1 MNKGSAIV
9 AIIIAAVAGFVAGQ
23 LSAKKGGGI
32 GEIAD
37 ASSEHGEAAAGAV
50 AGVTEDEPVERI
62 KVPVTDAQPAEG
74 PADALV
80 TIVAFSDFE
89 CPFCG
94 RVLPTVE
101 QLQKDYG
108 KKIRIVWRNQPL
120 PFHQNAMPAAQ
131 AAMEAFAQGKNEKFW
146 AMHDKLFANRSALGR
161 ADLEKYA
168 GELGLDV
175 AKFKTALDT
184 NKHEAAIKADQEL
197 ANNVGARGTPSFF
210 INGRNLRGAQ
220 PVEKFKEIIDDELKR
235 VEKLKAKNVP
245 AKAVYAT
252 LMAGAKDKAEA
263 PAQQQAA
270 AQPDDTTVYKVPV
283 TSADPVKGPSDAL
296 VTLIIFSDYQCPF
309 CSRVE
314 PTIAA
319 LTQKYGSDLRVVWK
333 DNPLPFHQNATPAAI
348 VAREAFA
355 QGKDKKFW
363 EAHDLLFQNQSAL
376 GRAELEGYAKQLG
389 LNAAK
394 VKTALDNNPY
404 KTKIEEDKAL
414 AAQLGASGTPSFFVN
429 GRSLRGAQPQPAF
442 EKLIDEELAKAK
454 AKVAGGVAKAKLYDE
469 VIKNGATAPAAAKA
483 QAQAQAEPDANKIYA
498 IAEVKDAPSKGGK
511 NAKVVIQ
518 EFSDF
523 QCPFCGRV
531 NPTVKQLMDEYKDKI
546 KIVWRNYP
554 LPFHQD
560 AGPAAQ
566 ASREVFEQAGS
577 EKFWAYHDLLFANQ
591 RALSR
596 ADLEKYASDVGGI
609 NLAKFKAALDNKTHE
624 ARVKADM
631 DAVDKAGARIGT
643 PSFFINGKL
652 LQGAQPFEAFK
663 AVIDDAL
670 KAK

>member
-9 AIIIAAVAGFVAGQ
+9 AIIIAAVSGFVVGQ
-23 LSAKKGGGI
+23 LSAKKGIGG
-32 GEIAD
+32 EAMIAD
-37 ASSEHGEAAAGAV
+37 ASKELGAGAAGAV
-50 AGVTEDEPVERI
+50 AGVTEDEPVERL
-62 KVPVTDAQPAEG
+62 KVPVTDAQPQEG
-74 PADALV
+74 PADAPV
-80 TIVAFSDFE
+80 TIVEFSDFE

-94 RVLPTVE
+94 RVLPTIE

-108 KKIRIVWRNQPL
+108 NKIRVVWRNQPL
-120 PFHQNAMPAAQ
+120 PFHQSAMPAAQ
-131 AAMEAFAQGKNEKFW
+131 AAMEAFAQGKSEKFF
-146 AMHDKLFANRSALGR
+146 AMHDKLFANRSALTR
-161 ADLEKYA
+161 PDLEKYA
-168 GELGLDV
+168 GEVGLDLT
-175 AKFKTALDT
+175 KFKTALDT

-197 ANNVGARGTPSFF
+197 AGNVGARGTPSFF

-263 PAQQQAA
+263 PAQPAAQAA
-270 AQPDDTTVYKVPV
+270 PDDTTVYKVPV
-283 TSADPVKGPSDAL
+283 TANDPVKGPADAL
-296 VTLIIFSDYQCPF
+296 VTVVIFSDYQCPF

-314 PTIAA
+314 PTLAA
-319 LTQKYGSDLRVVWK
+319 LAQKYGNDVRFVWK
-333 DNPLPFHQNATPAAI
+333 DNPLPFHQDATPAAI

-355 QGKDKKFW
+355 EGKDKKFW
-363 EAHDLLFQNQSAL
+363 EAHDLLFTNQRAL
-376 GRAELEGYAKQLG
+376 GRADLEGYAKQLG
-389 LNAAK
+389 LNANK
-394 VKTALDNNPY
+394 VKAALDANPY
-404 KTKIEEDKAL
+404 KDKIEQDKAL
-414 AAQLGASGTPSFFVN
+414 AASLGASGTPSFFIN

-442 EKLIDEELAKAK
+442 EKLIDEELTKAK
-454 AKVAGGVAKAKLYDE
+454 AKVQGGVAKAKLYE
-469 VIKNGATAPAAAKA
+469 EIIKTGATAPAAPKG
-483 QAQAQAEPDANKIYA
+483 QAAAAEPDANKIYA
-498 IAEVKDAPSKGGK
+498 IPEAKDAPAKGGK

-523 QCPFCGRV
+523 QCPFCSRV
-531 NPTVKQLMDEYKDKI
+531 GPAIKQLEAEYKDKI

-566 ASREVFEQAGS
+566 AAREVFEQAGS

-596 ADLEKYASDVGGI
+596 ADLEKYATDLGGI

-652 LQGAQPFEAFK
+652 LQGAQPYEAFK
-663 AVIDDAL
+663 SAVDEAL

>member
-9 AIIIAAVAGFVAGQ
+9 AIIIAAVSGFVVGQ

-32 GEIAD
+32 AEIAD
-37 ASSEHGEAAAGAV
+37 ASRDHGDAAAGAV
-50 AGVTEDEPVERI
+50 AGVKEDEPVERL
-62 KVPVTDAQPAEG
+62 KVPVSDAQPSQG
-74 PADALV
+74 PADAPV
-80 TIVAFSDFE
+80 TIVEFSDFE

-94 RVLPTVE
+94 RVVPTLE
-101 QLQKDYG
+101 QLEKEYG
-108 KKIRIVWRNQPL
+108 KKIRVVWRNQPL

-131 AAMEAFAQGKNEKFW
+131 AAMEAYAQGKSEKFW
-146 AMHDKLFANRSALGR
+146 LMHNKLFENRSALSR

-184 NKHEAAIKADQEL
+184 NKHEAAIKADQEI
-197 ANNVGARGTPSFF
+197 AGNVGARGTPSFF

-235 VEKLKAKNVP
+235 VEKLKAKGVP

-252 LMAGAKDKAEA
+252 LMAGAKEKVEA
-263 PAQQQAA
+263 PAPQQAA

-283 TSADPVKGPSDAL
+283 TPADPAKGPADAL

-314 PTIAA
+314 PTISA

-333 DNPLPFHQNATPAAI
+333 DNPLPFHNDATPAAI

-363 EAHDLLFQNQSAL
+363 EAHDLLFENQRAL
-376 GRAELEGYAKQLG
+376 GRADLEGYAQKLG

-394 VKTALDNNPY
+394 VKAALDSNPY
-404 KTKIEEDKAL
+404 KDKIEADKAL
-414 AAQLGASGTPSFFVN
+414 AASLGASGTPSFFIN

-454 AKVAGGVAKAKLYDE
+454 AKVAGGVAKGKLYEDI
-469 VIKNGATAPAAAKA
+469 IKNGATAPAAPKA
-483 QAQAQAEPDANKIYA
+483 QAAAADPDANKIWD
-498 IAEVKDAPSKGGK
+498 IAPASDAPFKGGK

-531 NPTVKQLMDEYKDKI
+531 NPTVKQITDEYKDKV

-566 ASREVFEQAGS
+566 ASREVYEQAGS

-596 ADLEKYASDVGGI
+596 ADLEKYAEQVGGI

-624 ARVKADM
+624 AKVKADM
-631 DAVDKAGARIGT
+631 EAVDKAGARIGT

-663 AVIDDAL
+663 AAIDDAL

>member
-9 AIIIAAVAGFVAGQ
+9 AIIIAAVAGFVVGQ
-23 LSAKKGGGI
+23 ISAKKGAGI
-32 GEIAD
+32 AEIAD
-37 ASSEHGEAAAGAV
+37 ASKEHGDSAAGAV
-50 AGVTEDEPVERI
+50 AGVTEDEPVERL
-62 KVPVTDAQPAEG
+62 KVPVTDAQPSKG
-74 PADALV
+74 PSDAPV

-94 RVLPTVE
+94 RVNPTIE
-101 QLQKDYG
+101 QLEKDYG
-108 KKIRIVWRNQPL
+108 KKIRVIWRNQPL
-120 PFHQNAMPAAQ
+120 PFHQNALPAAQ
-131 AAMEAFAQGKNEKFW
+131 AAMEAFSQGKSEKFW
-146 AMHDKLFANRSALGR
+146 AMHDKLFANRAALTR
-161 ADLEKYA
+161 PDLEKYA
-168 GELGLDV
+168 GEIGLDV

-184 NKHEAAIKADQEL
+184 NKHDAEIKADQEL
-197 ANNVGARGTPSFF
+197 AGNVGARGTPSFF

-235 VEKLKAKNVP
+235 VDKLKAKNVP

-252 LMAGAKDKAEA
+252 LMAGAKDKVEA
-263 PAQQQAA
+263 PAAQPQQ

-283 TSADPVKGPSDAL
+283 TSNDPVKGPNDAL
-296 VTLIIFSDYQCPF
+296 VTVVIFSDYQCPF

-314 PTIAA
+314 PTLAA
-319 LTQKYGSDLRVVWK
+319 LSQKYGNDVRFVWK
-333 DNPLPFHQNATPAAI
+333 DNPLPFHNDATPAAI
-348 VAREAFA
+348 VAREAYA
-355 QGKDKKFW
+355 EGKDKKFW
-363 EAHDLLFQNQSAL
+363 EAHDLLFQNQRAL
-376 GRAELEGYAKQLG
+376 GRADLEGYAKQLG
-389 LNAAK
+389 LNANK
-394 VKTALDNNPY
+394 VKAALDANPY
-404 KTKIEEDKAL
+404 KDKIEADKTL
-414 AAQLGASGTPSFFVN
+414 AASLGASGTPSFFVN

-454 AKVAGGVAKAKLYDE
+454 AKVGGGVAKAKLYE
-469 VIKNGATAPAAAKA
+469 EIIKNGATAPAAPKGQPA
-483 QAQAQAEPDANKIYA
+483 AQAEPDANKIYQ

-523 QCPFCGRV
+523 QCPFCSRV
-531 NPTVKQLMDEYKDKI
+531 GPTIKQITDEYKDKV

-566 ASREVFEQAGS
+566 AAREVFEQAGS

-596 ADLEKYASDVGGI
+596 ADLEKYATDLGGI

-624 ARVKADM
+624 ARVKEDM

-663 AVIDDAL
+663 AAIDEAL

>member
-9 AIIIAAVAGFVAGQ
+9 AIIIAAVAGFAVGQ
-23 LSAKKGGGI
+23 ITARKSGG
-32 GEIAD
+32 ESLIAD
-37 ASSEHGEAAAGAV
+37 ASKEEGGSGGAAV
-50 AGVTEDEPVERI
+50 AGIQEDDPVERV
-62 KVPVTDAQPAEG
+62 KVPVTSAQPQKG

-80 TIVAFSDFE
+80 TIVEFSDFE

-94 RVLPTVE
+94 RVGPTLE

-108 KKIRIVWRNQPL
+108 DKVRIVWRNQPL

-131 AAMEAFAQGKNEKFW
+131 AAMEAFAQGKSEKFW
-146 AMHDKLFANRSALGR
+146 AMHDKLFANRSALSR

-168 GELGLDV
+168 GEIGLDV
-175 AKFKTALDT
+175 AKFKQALDT

-197 ANNVGARGTPSFF
+197 AATVGARGTPSFF

-220 PVEKFKEIIDDELKR
+220 PVDKFKEIIDDELKR
-235 VEKLKAKNVP
+235 IEKLKAKGVP
-245 AKAVYAT
+245 AASVYAT
-252 LMAGAKDKAEA
+252 LQANAKEKPAEA
-263 PAQQQAA
+263 AERPAA
-270 AQPDDTTVYKVPV
+270 APDDKTVYKVPV
-283 TSADPVKGPSDAL
+283 ASHDPQKGPADAL
-296 VTLIIFSDYQCPF
+296 VTVVVFSDYQCPF

-314 PTIAA
+314 PTLTA
-319 LTQKYGSDLRVVWK
+319 LSQKYGNDLRIVWK
-333 DNPLPFHQNATPAAI
+333 DNPLPFHQDATPAA
-348 VAREAFA
+348 VLALEAFE

-363 EAHDLLFQNQSAL
+363 EAHDLLFQNQRAL
-376 GRAELEGYAKQLG
+376 SRADLENYGKQLG
-389 LNAAK
+389 LNEKKLKA
-394 VKTALDNNPY
+394 ALDNNAH
-404 KTKIEEDKAL
+404 KTKIDEDQAL
-414 AAQLGASGTPSFFVN
+414 ARQLGASGTPSFFIN

-454 AKVAGGVAKAKLYDE
+454 AKVASGTPKAKVYDE
-469 VIKNGATAPAAAKA
+469 LTKDGATKPSAAPAAAA
-483 QAQAQAEPDANKIYA
+483 AEPDANKVYD
-498 IAEVKDAPSKGGK
+498 IAVAKDAPFKGGK
-511 NAKVVIQ
+511 NAKVVLQ

-531 NPTVKQLMDEYKDKI
+531 NPTIKQLLDEYKDKI

-560 AGPAAQ
+560 AQPAAQ
-566 ASREVFEQAGS
+566 AAMEVFDQAGN
-577 EKFWAYHDLLFANQ
+577 EKFWAYHDKLFENQ

-596 ADLEKYASDVGGI
+596 ADLEKYAEELGGI
-609 NLAKFKAALDNKTHE
+609 NMPKFKAALDNKTHE
-624 ARVKADM
+624 GRVKADM
-631 DAVDKAGARIGT
+631 EAVDKAGARIGT

-663 AVIDDAL
+663 AAIDEAL